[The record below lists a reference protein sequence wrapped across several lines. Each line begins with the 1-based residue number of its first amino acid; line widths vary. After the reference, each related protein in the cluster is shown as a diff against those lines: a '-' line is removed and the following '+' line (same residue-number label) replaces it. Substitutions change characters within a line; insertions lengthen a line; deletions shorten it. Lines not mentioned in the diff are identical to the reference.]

1 MKAIIDFFDK
11 FEDDTRAA
19 LSKRPVIYAFIG
31 GGMIVLFWRGVWM
44 IADSIPFLTGPVSV
58 LISTVVLL
66 ATGLFVSFFVGDT
79 IIISGLKKEK
89 KLDEKVASE
98 IKTELDI
105 SIMGLNILTD
115 IQKRLIEIEKELKD
129 QKKTDK

>member
-1 MKAIIDFFDK
+1 MKTIIDFFDK

-31 GGMIVLFWRGVWM
+31 GTTIVLFWRGIWM

-58 LISTVVLL
+58 AISTVVLL

-98 IKTELDI
+98 IKTEIDL

-115 IQKRLIEIEKELKD
+115 IQMRIVEIEKELKA
-129 QKKTDK
+129 QKNKD